1 MDVAVIK
8 NYRRPMLIGLKT
20 DEIKNNFSFEPVKDQ
35 SNINLASFSFSK
47 TKFGC
52 ADKNDRSC

>member
-1 MDVAVIK
+1 VIK